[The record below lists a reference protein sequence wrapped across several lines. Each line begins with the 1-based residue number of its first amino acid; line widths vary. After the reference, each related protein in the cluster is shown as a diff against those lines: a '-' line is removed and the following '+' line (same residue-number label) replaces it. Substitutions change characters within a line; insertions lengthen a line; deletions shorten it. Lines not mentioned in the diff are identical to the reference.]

1 LSNFLYL
8 GDISNGKNLTQIE
21 NLKIENILNLSS
33 EIVEYPKK
41 IHSLHLKTDVSI
53 PLEECVE
60 YIQESKG
67 RVLVFCDDGVSKG
80 ATVVTAYLMQDLKKK
95 GSTFN
100 PIVCVT
106 SVERCRPMVKVEK
119 KHFGQLMAFEKELS
133 NGEEKKLVEDNIE
146 VISID

>member
-33 EIVEYPKK
+33 EIIDYPKN
-41 IHSLHLKTDVSI
+41 IHALHLKTDVSI

-60 YIQESKG
+60 YIKESKG
-67 RVLVFCDDGVSKG
+67 RVLVFCDDGVSKS
-80 ATVVTAYLMQDLKKK
+80 ATAITAFLMQDLKEK

-119 KHFGQLMAFEKELS
+119 KHFSQLMTFEKELL
-133 NGEEKKLVEDNIE
+133 NVDKKELLENNIE